1 MLDVIE
7 RKWRSFASEQYTA
20 RIVKFSAMLT
30 TVFAASVVEP
40 GSVAFQVAATT
51 RPAPPPPHRR
61 PTLHRP
67 AAAPGRD
74 PRSPCSVP
82 LGRRARWR
90 CSPRGASTCR
100 CRWPR

>member
-51 RPAPPPPHRR
+51 RPTPPPPRRLTLPPSRR
-61 PTLHRP
+61 PAPRRP
-67 AAAPGRD
+67 APPIPAP
-74 PRSPCSVP
+74 C
-82 LGRRARWR
+82 RR
-90 CSPRGASTCR
+90 T
-100 CRWPR
+100 

>member
-51 RPAPPPPHRR
+51 HPTPPPPH
-61 PTLHRP
+61 P
-67 AAAPGRD
+67 AAASPLRALP
-74 PRSPCSVP
+74 PRALPPRAPV
-82 LGRRARWR
+82 LGA
-90 CSPRGASTCR
+90 CR
-100 CRWPR
+100 QT

>member
-51 RPAPPPPHRR
+51 HPTPPPPPRRPTPPPSRRPAPRRPAPPVPAPCRR
-61 PTLHRP
+61 T
-67 AAAPGRD
+67 
-74 PRSPCSVP
+74 
-82 LGRRARWR
+82 
-90 CSPRGASTCR
+90 
-100 CRWPR
+100 